1 MLNSR
6 VVETTSGRSARKIK
20 LSLMGPAFIA
30 AIGYIDPGNFAT
42 NIQAGASFGYS
53 LLWVVVWANVMA
65 MLIQLLSAKLGI
77 ATGKNLAEHIRDRFP
92 RPAVWAYWVQAEIIA
107 MATDLAE
114 FIGAAIGFKLLL
126 GVSLLQGAVLTGIAT
141 FLILMLQKRGQK
153 PLELVIGGLLL
164 FVAAAYI
171 VELAF
176 SQPQLAPLLKGMAL
190 PDLPNGDAVFLA
202 AGVLGATIM
211 PHVIYLH
218 SSLTQIGGEHDK
230 AERYAATKVDVAVAM
245 TIAGFVNLAMMATAA
260 AAFHF
265 SGHSGIADLDVAYL
279 TLQPL
284 LGHAAATVFGLSLV
298 AAGLSSTVVGTLA
311 GAGGDAGV
319 RAFPYS
325 AVAAA
330 RGDHAAVVYRH
341 HVGDGCDAH
350 SGAEP
355 GAAQLRHCA
364 GAGAAAGFHRQSGA
378 DGGNG
383 QRPAGAKSGQAD
395 RTGGGGIERLPVDR
409 QRAVSENSAGRR
421 CAGPSLLIAVVIA
434 VAAPAIAVMIV
445 MVLFLFLPVVLIVVF
460 VVFTIASFMIVIV
473 FTPVVAIAPAIAV
486 PVVTATA
493 AVAEITALMA
503 LPPVAI
509 PPIVTIPIA
518 AAVIL
523 IADAQ

>member
-6 VVETTSGRSARKIK
+6 VVDTTSRTSRRIK

-42 NIQAGASFGYS
+42 NIQAGASFGYT
-53 LLWVVVWANVMA
+53 LLWVVVWANFMA

-126 GVSLLQGAVLTGIAT
+126 GVTLLEGAVLTGIAT

-171 VELAF
+171 VELVF
-176 SQPQLAPLLKGMAL
+176 SRPEMAALGRGML
-190 PDLPNGDAVFLA
+190 IPDLPNRDAVFLA

-218 SSLTQIGGEHDK
+218 SSLTQTAGENSK
-230 AERYAATKVDVAVAM
+230 ADRYASTKLDVAIAM

-265 SGHSGIADLDVAYL
+265 NGYGSITEIEQAYL

-284 LGHAAATVFGLSLV
+284 LGNAAATIFGLSLV

-311 GAGGDAGV
+311 GQVVMQGFVRFYIPIWVRRSVTMLPSFIVILMGMDATRILVMSQVLLSFGIALALVPLLAFTGNKELMGDMVNSKLIQILGRLIV
-319 RAFPYS
+319 L
-325 AVAAA
+325 
-330 RGDHAAVVYRH
+330 VVIGLNAY
-341 HVGDGCDAH
+341 
-350 SGAEP
+350 
-355 GAAQLRHCA
+355 LL
-364 GAGAAAGFHRQSGA
+364 
-378 DGGNG
+378 
-383 QRPAGAKSGQAD
+383 
-395 RTGGGGIERLPVDR
+395 I
-409 QRAVSENSAGRR
+409 
-421 CAGPSLLIAVVIA
+421 SLL
-434 VAAPAIAVMIV
+434 
-445 MVLFLFLPVVLIVVF
+445 
-460 VVFTIASFMIVIV
+460 
-473 FTPVVAIAPAIAV
+473 
-486 PVVTATA
+486 
-493 AVAEITALMA
+493 
-503 LPPVAI
+503 
-509 PPIVTIPIA
+509 
-518 AAVIL
+518 
-523 IADAQ
+523 

>member
-1 MLNSR
+1 MFIYPQNLSLNPWFLAIAEISITATNALDNYYHLHKMTPGLIEVRVQNMLNSR
-6 VVETTSGRSARKIK
+6 VVETTPSSSRKIK

-42 NIQAGASFGYS
+42 NIQSGASFGYT

-126 GVSLLQGAVLTGIAT
+126 GVTLLEGAILTGIAT

-153 PLELVIGGLLL
+153 PLEWVIGSLLL
-164 FVAAAYI
+164 FVALAYM
-171 VELAF
+171 VELVF
-176 SQPQLAPLLKGMAL
+176 SQPQLGPLLKGMAL

-218 SSLTQIGGEHDK
+218 SSLTQTAGENSK
-230 AERYAATKVDVAVAM
+230 ADRYAATKVDVAIAM

-265 SGHSGIADLDVAYL
+265 NGHSGITDLDQAYL

-284 LGHAAATVFGLSLV
+284 LGQAAATIFGLSLV

-311 GAGGDAGV
+311 GQVVMQGFVRFYIPLWVRRVVTMLPSFIVIMLGMDATRILVLSQVLLSFGIALALV
-319 RAFPYS
+319 PLLSFT
-325 AVAAA
+325 
-330 RGDHAAVVYRH
+330 
-341 HVGDGCDAH
+341 
-350 SGAEP
+350 
-355 GAAQLRHCA
+355 
-364 GAGAAAGFHRQSGA
+364 
-378 DGGNG
+378 GNRELMG
-383 QRPAGAKSGQAD
+383 EMVNS
-395 RTGGGGIERLPVDR
+395 RTIQTMGK
-409 QRAVSENSAGRR
+409 
-421 CAGPSLLIAVVIA
+421 
-434 VAAPAIAVMIV
+434 
-445 MVLFLFLPVVLIVVF
+445 LIVV
-460 VVFTIASFMIVIV
+460 VVVGLNGYLLVSS
-473 FTPVVAIAPAIAV
+473 
-486 PVVTATA
+486 
-493 AVAEITALMA
+493 L
-503 LPPVAI
+503 L
-509 PPIVTIPIA
+509 
-518 AAVIL
+518 
-523 IADAQ
+523 

>member
-6 VVETTSGRSARKIK
+6 AVNNTSSSRPSRKIK

-42 NIQAGASFGYS
+42 NIQAGASFGYT

-126 GVSLLQGAVLTGIAT
+126 GVTLLQGAVLTGIAT

-164 FVAAAYI
+164 FVAMAYI
-171 VELAF
+171 VELVF
-176 SQPQLAPLLKGMAL
+176 SQPQLSGLIRGMAI

-218 SSLTQIGGEHDK
+218 SSLTQTAGKDSK
-230 AERYAATKVDVAVAM
+230 VERYSATKLDVAIAM

-265 SGHSGIADLDVAYL
+265 NGHSGITDLDQAYL

-284 LGHAAATVFGLSLV
+284 LGNAAATIFGLSLV

-311 GAGGDAGV
+311 GQVVMQGFVRFYIPIWVRRVVTMMPSFIVIIMGMDATRILVLSQVLLSFGIALALVPLLAFTGNRELMGDMVNGRLIQNLGKLIV
-319 RAFPYS
+319 L
-325 AVAAA
+325 
-330 RGDHAAVVYRH
+330 VV
-341 HVGDGCDAH
+341 VG
-350 SGAEP
+350 
-355 GAAQLRHCA
+355 L
-364 GAGAAAGFHRQSGA
+364 
-378 DGGNG
+378 NG
-383 QRPAGAKSGQAD
+383 Y
-395 RTGGGGIERLPVDR
+395 
-409 QRAVSENSAGRR
+409 
-421 CAGPSLLIAVVIA
+421 LLISN
-434 VAAPAIAVMIV
+434 
-445 MVLFLFLPVVLIVVF
+445 LL
-460 VVFTIASFMIVIV
+460 
-473 FTPVVAIAPAIAV
+473 
-486 PVVTATA
+486 
-493 AVAEITALMA
+493 
-503 LPPVAI
+503 
-509 PPIVTIPIA
+509 
-518 AAVIL
+518 
-523 IADAQ
+523 

>member
-6 VVETTSGRSARKIK
+6 VVDTTPRTSRRIK

-42 NIQAGASFGYS
+42 NIQAGASFGYT
-53 LLWVVVWANVMA
+53 LLWVVVWANFMA

-126 GVSLLQGAVLTGIAT
+126 GVTLLEGAVLTGIAT

-171 VELAF
+171 VELVF
-176 SQPQLAPLLKGMAL
+176 SRPEMAALGRGML
-190 PDLPNGDAVFLA
+190 IPDLPNRDAVFLA

-218 SSLTQIGGEHDK
+218 SSLTQTAGENSK
-230 AERYAATKVDVAVAM
+230 ADRYASTKLDVAIAM

-265 SGHSGIADLDVAYL
+265 NGYGSIAEIEQAYL

-284 LGHAAATVFGLSLV
+284 LGNAAATIFGLSLV

-311 GAGGDAGV
+311 GQVVMQGFVRFYIPIWVRRSVTMLPSFIVILMGMDATRILVMSQVLLSFGIALALVPLLAFTGNKELMGDMVNSKLIQILGRLIV
-319 RAFPYS
+319 L
-325 AVAAA
+325 
-330 RGDHAAVVYRH
+330 VVIGLNAY
-341 HVGDGCDAH
+341 
-350 SGAEP
+350 
-355 GAAQLRHCA
+355 LL
-364 GAGAAAGFHRQSGA
+364 
-378 DGGNG
+378 
-383 QRPAGAKSGQAD
+383 
-395 RTGGGGIERLPVDR
+395 I
-409 QRAVSENSAGRR
+409 
-421 CAGPSLLIAVVIA
+421 SLL
-434 VAAPAIAVMIV
+434 
-445 MVLFLFLPVVLIVVF
+445 
-460 VVFTIASFMIVIV
+460 
-473 FTPVVAIAPAIAV
+473 
-486 PVVTATA
+486 
-493 AVAEITALMA
+493 
-503 LPPVAI
+503 
-509 PPIVTIPIA
+509 
-518 AAVIL
+518 
-523 IADAQ
+523 